1 MASPPPF
8 PCPCCGFPTIGERA
22 SYDICTICWWEDD
35 GQDGGENDPRADEVW
50 GGPNGR
56 YSLSAARANF
66 EDHSHMYDAG
76 HGIAVVENPTAER
89 MALLDYAQAVRGGET
104 LDLDRLQ
111 ALIARDREAR
121 KEAE

>member
-8 PCPCCGFPTIGERA
+8 PCPCCRLPTLDERA
-22 SYDICTICWWEDD
+22 AYDICPICWWEDD
-35 GQDGGENDPRADEVW
+35 GQDGDSADEVR

-66 EDHSHMYDAG
+66 EHHSHMYDAG
-76 HGIAVVENPTAER
+76 RGIAVVENPTAGR
-89 MALLDYAQAVRGGET
+89 MALLAYVHAVRGGEV

-111 ALIARDREAR
+111 ALIADDRKARNRARDG
-121 KEAE
+121 AE